1 MKKKQSKK
9 LPDAIEAARA
19 LVKVNAKSSA
29 TKASAPIQFERDDTD
44 PRDRVA
50 AGTQKL
56 LATGKKRGRPR
67 KQPPATLRDQM
78 PEHGDD
84 AYFEAQAQLRQRS
97 NESNGN
103 SSDSNATVPPSD
115 YHRGGPRL
123 SSDEIEKIVD
133 LYTNEYGPI
142 LRLDQAAEITK
153 LSKQTLRRKV
163 CEGKFVT
170 SVFRGTP
177 LRFVTRRLIE
187 EVLG

>member
-1 MKKKQSKK
+1 MSKNKKI
-9 LPDAIEAARA
+9 PDAIEAARA

-29 TKASAPIQFERDDTD
+29 KKTSAPIQFERDDINASD
-44 PRDRVA
+44 HVA

-56 LATGKKRGRPR
+56 MAIGKKRGRPR

-78 PEHGDD
+78 PEHADD

-97 NESNGN
+97 NDG
-103 SSDSNATVPPSD
+103 SSDGASGSNATVPPSD

-123 SSDEIEKIVD
+123 APDEIEKIVD
-133 LYTNEYGPI
+133 LYTHEYGPI

-177 LRFVTRRLIE
+177 LRFITRRLLE